1 MNLARVDLRE
11 ALLTRTLLGRA
22 NLREADLRQANL
34 QQAILGEAD
43 LQDADLQHANLSGA
57 YLAAAN
63 LQRANLYATNL
74 REAVLLQTARQF
86 RRRLSP
92 EGVAGFG
99 DFGAVR
105 ISRVDPDIEAMITP
119 NRSWGIA

>member
-1 MNLARVDLRE
+1 MPAGTWPDVAE
-11 ALLTRTLLGRA
+11 AIAYIGAVADDQEDILENTLNAVIASIGWRCDEELS
-22 NLREADLRQANL
+22 LIQDTADPYYYD
-34 QQAILGEAD
+34 EVVPD
-43 LQDADLQHANLSGA
+43 
-57 YLAAAN
+57 
-63 LQRANLYATNL
+63 NL

-105 ISRVDPDIEAMITP
+105 VSRVDPDVEQLIVM

>member
-1 MNLARVDLRE
+1 MATWPDIDEVEAYIGEVGTDQLDVLEDSLNAAIAYIGWRCNDELDLIQDTGSAYYYDE
-11 ALLTRTLLGRA
+11 IVPD
-22 NLREADLRQANL
+22 NLREATKM
-34 QQAILGEAD
+34 
-43 LQDADLQHANLSGA
+43 
-57 YLAAAN
+57 LASR
-63 LQRANLYATNL
+63 L
-74 REAVLLQTARQF
+74 F

-105 ISRVDPDIEAMITP
+105 VTRVDPDIEALITP